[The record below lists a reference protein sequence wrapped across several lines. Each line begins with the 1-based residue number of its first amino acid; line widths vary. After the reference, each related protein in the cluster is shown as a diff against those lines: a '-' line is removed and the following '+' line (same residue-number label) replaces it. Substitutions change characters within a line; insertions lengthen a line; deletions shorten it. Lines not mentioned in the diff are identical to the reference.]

1 MCGSAASPA
10 ISAAESLDLPIPA
23 SPDSSTTWSSPV
35 LALAHNRIADGRQ
48 LNIFLALSEQR
59 MKKPGIVQESRDR
72 YYKTGHSCACPD
84 EFTRN
89 GQRCGGRSAYSRPGG
104 GSLEVRPS
112 N

>member
-1 MCGSAASPA
+1 
-10 ISAAESLDLPIPA
+10 
-23 SPDSSTTWSSPV
+23 
-35 LALAHNRIADGRQ
+35 
-48 LNIFLALSEQR
+48 